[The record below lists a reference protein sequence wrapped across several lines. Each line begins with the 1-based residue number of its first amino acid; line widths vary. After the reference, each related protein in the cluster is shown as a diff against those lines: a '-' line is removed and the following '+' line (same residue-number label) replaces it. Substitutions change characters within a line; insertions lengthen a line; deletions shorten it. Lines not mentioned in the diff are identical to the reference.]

1 MQAISDAEWP
11 VLLSWRKE
19 QVRKRAWKIHKRQL
33 YQTGACGKALLNQ
46 PDAAVQSASGANRLK
61 RVDVTKH

>member
-33 YQTGACGKALLNQ
+33 YQTALLNQ